1 MRKGKGV
8 KMAMSDF
15 GFFVLSLKVTYI
27 RFEVKIS
34 KGSWCGTKKIINKDL
49 YVYLP

>member
-1 MRKGKGV
+1 MKQLQKVKPFIGEGIGV

-27 RFEVKIS
+27 RFDVKIS
-34 KGSWCGTKKIINKDL
+34 KES
-49 YVYLP
+49 